1 MRAFTRTLMDDRFSA
16 AEQRKMVCERP
27 PRSLR
32 SRRILPFCEGESR
45 RRRQGVTRTPSRIH
59 KRRSGDRIFRRYAA
73 YMLPRFPSTALSRGY
88 ILPPLR
94 VAFQG

>member
-1 MRAFTRTLMDDRFSA
+1 MDDRFSA
-16 AEQRKMVCERP
+16 AEQRKMACERP

-32 SRRILPFCEGESR
+32 SRSLPLCEGESR

-73 YMLPRFPSTALSRGY
+73 YMLPRFRSTALSRGY